1 VTDLPAHPTL
11 SRPFTT
17 KTLTD
22 LARQSRDI
30 THKENAALWKV
41 KHLHTKLVGDHV
53 WVPCAMM
60 ETPNDLLLYE
70 EPQIPKVLGQRS
82 VNSETSTLRLEG
94 APASRNGQPPV
105 NGEAPAAS
113 GEESAPNKDNA
124 EDADTSMVDADVT
137 IDEDME
143 NSESRP
149 ETERGKDGHTSL
161 DNAAASSSR
170 AATSAGKNGVDGD
183 GHRPDKQ
190 PHNSGHGS
198 LTNGASKATGQTGD
212 THDGVNGHALNLPG
226 SGPMSAASWDAF
238 DEMFIHPIFL
248 APRTAQPNRDLGIP
262 EGEAEDLRRLLQ
274 LYVQKQEEV
283 CRGAK
288 RLSEGLQ
295 RADRLRKTVF
305 QWSKYEA
312 HAGPNRDMSD
322 GEDWYD
328 KEEWGF
334 EEDLKKG
341 QDEEEEDTTQPTKK
355 STRNRR

>member
-1 VTDLPAHPTL
+1 MTDLSSHPTL

-17 KTLTD
+17 RTLTD

-53 WVPCAMM
+53 WVPCQMM
-60 ETPNDLLLYE
+60 ETADDLLLYQ
-70 EPQIPKVLGQRS
+70 EPQIPKVQGQRS
-82 VNSETSTLRLEG
+82 VNSDTSMLRLEA
-94 APASRNGQPPV
+94 APMNAGTNGQSLV
-105 NGEAPAAS
+105 NGEAPAV
-113 GEESAPNKDNA
+113 GKEDSAPNKDAA

-137 IDEDME
+137 IDEDMG
-143 NSESRP
+143 NTESKP
-149 ETERGKDGHTSL
+149 ETERDKDGHTPL
-161 DNAAASSSR
+161 DNSR
-170 AATSAGKNGVDGD
+170 IAPSAGKNGVDGH
-183 GHRPDKQ
+183 GQRPDKHPQ
-190 PHNSGHGS
+190 GSGRGP
-198 LTNGASKATGQTGD
+198 LTNGASKAAGQNGD
-212 THDGVNGHALNLPG
+212 SHNATNGHGVNLPG

-312 HAGPNRDMSD
+312 HVGANRDMSD

-355 STRNRR
+355 STRTRR